1 MADFAI
7 PNLCG
12 ASPDFNKLA
21 SQFDS
26 LKNILSDNLETD
38 PASLASLLSIS
49 LIDLELNL
57 REMIPKIPTTST
69 VNFQAEVT
77 SLAGLV
83 PGSSVYLNKLEL
95 IKSQFGSV
103 LPDIDSLIT
112 SALAATLLG
121 GDVCSTLPNLEL
133 PSGSVDALEKAQNSL
148 QANAPGAVETI
159 QSFSTDVSVDDITGT
174 VGDAFAR
181 AQTSESVETLE
192 SSFDNAK
199 NIFNGRAERLAK
211 ELKVVQIQK
220 RLDEVI
226 AT

>member
-1 MADFAI
+1 MVDFAI

-12 ASPDFNKLA
+12 ASLDFNKLA

-38 PASLASLLSIS
+38 PASLASLLSTS

-83 PGSSVYLNKLEL
+83 PGSTVYLNKLEL

-159 QSFSTDVSVDDITGT
+159 QSFSTDVSVDDITGI
-174 VGDAFAR
+174 VGDAYAR
-181 AQTSESVETLE
+181 AQISEATEELVSV
-192 SSFDNAK
+192 FDNAK
-199 NIFNGRAERLAK
+199 KTFSSREERLAK